1 MKIIANGQLLD
12 TLRRI
17 RSFGLQLVR
26 IDVRQE
32 STRHTEAIAELT
44 QYLGLGLL
52 AVVRRG
58 KTTVLAGR
66 TTIFTPTY
74 PTRLAAECRNTG
86 SV

>member
-1 MKIIANGQLLD
+1 MLD

-44 QYLGLGLL
+44 QYLGLGDYSQWSEEEKQQFLL
-52 AVVRRG
+52 EELQSLRP
-58 KTTVLAGR
+58 L
-66 TTIFTPTY
+66 IPQDWQ
-74 PTRLAAECRNTG
+74 PSAETQEVFETCQ
-86 SV
+86 